1 VAILCL
7 ERCYPPFEPQISLS
21 CLKGGDAV
29 FPESAMQISG
39 FSLSRDLTLVE
50 RIAAA
55 EGGDEPFSVS
65 RILCKARVGRGGEAL
80 FALFRHMA
88 PLTVNAIT
96 RALPI
101 ESRVNIQ
108 SQAMVC
114 LFTSVRV
121 GVEKPRTRYARSEV
135 AFLPSGALICVFAR
149 DVESERPLNPI
160 GRVEKGIELFDR
172 ISTGDVI
179 RLALVPPA

>member
-1 VAILCL
+1 
-7 ERCYPPFEPQISLS
+7 
-21 CLKGGDAV
+21 
-29 FPESAMQISG
+29 M
-39 FSLSRDLTLVE
+39 VE
-50 RIAAA
+50 RIAAS
-55 EGGDEPFSVS
+55 EGGKEPFSVS
-65 RILCKARVGRGGEAL
+65 RVLCKASVGRGGEAL
-80 FALFRHMA
+80 IGLFRHMA

-108 SQAMVC
+108 SQVMVC

-121 GVEKPRTRYARSEV
+121 GVEKARTRYARGEV

-160 GRVEKGIELFDR
+160 GRVEMGIEVFDR
-172 ISTGDVI
+172 IRTGDVI
-179 RLALVPPA
+179 RVGLVPPT